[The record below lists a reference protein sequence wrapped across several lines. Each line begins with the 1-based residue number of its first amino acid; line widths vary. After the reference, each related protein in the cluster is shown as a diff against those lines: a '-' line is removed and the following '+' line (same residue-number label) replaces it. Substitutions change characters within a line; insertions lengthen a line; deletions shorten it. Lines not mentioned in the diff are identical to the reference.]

1 MIDITQNIENY
12 IIDKNRNLWGNLNS
26 KHVIKLFYDQKENSW
41 LVRNKEVYVEI
52 ICPNLEINYS
62 SFTHELLHIYI
73 EDLGM
78 TTYESFYNTYRDDSL
93 FGSFLFINLF
103 GWIYNLACHKKMFP
117 FYRNLGFSEYDF
129 VQERIDYSLKRHY
142 KIYIL
147 MKIRKLNM
155 LGIDQFLGNFF
166 ALKNNV
172 VDLDKPKCLKFL
184 KKLREIN
191 PELYD
196 IADKFDSNWEESD
209 NLNLIEP
216 FNEFKIDLKKWLVKY
231 YSRESKK

>member
-12 IIDKNRNLWGNLNS
+12 IVDKNRILWKNLSN

-41 LVRNKEVYVEI
+41 LVKNEGTNIKI

-78 TTYESFYNTYRDDSL
+78 TTYESFYDTYKDDPV

-103 GWIYNLACHKKMFP
+103 GWIHNFACHKKMFP
-117 FYRNLGFSEYDF
+117 YYEELGFSEYEF
-129 VQERIDYSLKRHY
+129 VQQRIDYSLKRHY
-142 KIYIL
+142 KIYIF
-147 MKIRKLNM
+147 MKIQKLNM
-155 LGIDQFLGNFF
+155 FGIDQFLGNFF

-172 VDLDKPKCLKFL
+172 VTLDKPKCLRFL
-184 KKLREIN
+184 KKLRKIN

-196 IADKFDSNWEESD
+196 IADEFDCKWEESEH
-209 NLNLIEP
+209 LNLIEP
-216 FNEFKIDLKKWLVKY
+216 FNAFKIDLKNWLVKN
-231 YSRESKK
+231 YSRG